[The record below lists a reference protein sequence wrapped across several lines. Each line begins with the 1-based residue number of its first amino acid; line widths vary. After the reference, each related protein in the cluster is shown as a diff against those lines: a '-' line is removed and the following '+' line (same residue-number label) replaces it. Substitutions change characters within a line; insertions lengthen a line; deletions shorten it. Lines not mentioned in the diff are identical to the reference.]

1 MQNPTMRSSLFV
13 PGNRPERFVKAFV
26 SGADIVIVDFEDAVE
41 EEQKAKARANLVAFL
56 NENTSARV
64 WVRVNMAGHAEHE
77 ADVEMCRH
85 PGVDGIFLPK
95 AESAEQVLRVTA
107 TDKQVIP
114 IVESARGL
122 DVLPSMA
129 RVQGVARL
137 TYGRLDL
144 GLDLGLSVTSFGAE
158 RMFDHVRYALLLQT
172 RLAGLAPPL
181 ESVFSNI
188 EDSERLQHYA
198 RTAGNMGFAGMLCI
212 HPKQVAVVHTAL
224 APTEDELTWARRI
237 LEAADGRG
245 AFKLDGEMIDAP
257 VMARA
262 KQFLSLSA
270 WTSPPKVDGES

>member
-1 MQNPTMRSSLFV
+1 MQNPTMRSALFV
-13 PGNRPERFVKAFV
+13 PGNRPERFAKALV

-41 EEQKAKARANLVAFL
+41 EEQKAKARANLSAFL
-56 NENTSARV
+56 NENTIARV
-64 WVRVNMAGHAEHE
+64 WVRVNMSGHAEHK
-77 ADVEMCRH
+77 ADLEMCRH

-95 AESAEQVLRVTA
+95 AESAEQVLRVT
-107 TDKQVIP
+107 TTGKQVIP
-114 IVESARGL
+114 IIESARGL
-122 DVLPSMA
+122 DELPSMA
-129 RVQGVARL
+129 RVPGVARL

-144 GLDLGLSVTSFGAE
+144 GLDLGLTVTSFGAE

-172 RLAGLAPPL
+172 RLAGLAAPL
-181 ESVFSNI
+181 ESVFPNI
-188 EDSERLQHYA
+188 EDIDRLQHYA

-224 APTEDELTWARRI
+224 APTEEELDWARRV

-245 AFKLDGEMIDAP
+245 AFKLEGEMIDAP

-270 WTSPPKVDGES
+270 WTTPSKIDGES

>member
-1 MQNPTMRSSLFV
+1 MQNPTMRSALFV
-13 PGNRPERFVKAFV
+13 PGNRPERFGKAFV
-26 SGADIVIVDFEDAVE
+26 SGTDIVIVDFEDSVE
-41 EEQKAKARANLVAFL
+41 EEQKAKARANLIDFL
-56 NENTSARV
+56 NDDTTARV

-77 ADVEMCRH
+77 ADLEMCRH

-95 AESAEQVLRVTA
+95 AESVEQVLRVT
-107 TDKQVIP
+107 TTGKQVIP

-122 DVLPSMA
+122 DELPSMA
-129 RVQGVARL
+129 RVQGVVRL

-144 GLDLGLSVTSFGAE
+144 GLDLGLTVTSFGAE
-158 RMFDHVRYALLLQT
+158 RMFDHVRFALLLQT
-172 RLAGLAPPL
+172 RLAGLAAPL

-212 HPKQVAVVHTAL
+212 HPKQVPIVHTAL
-224 APTEDELTWARRI
+224 APSEEELAWARRI
-237 LEAADGRG
+237 IEAADGRG

-270 WTSPPKVDGES
+270 WTTPSKIDGEN